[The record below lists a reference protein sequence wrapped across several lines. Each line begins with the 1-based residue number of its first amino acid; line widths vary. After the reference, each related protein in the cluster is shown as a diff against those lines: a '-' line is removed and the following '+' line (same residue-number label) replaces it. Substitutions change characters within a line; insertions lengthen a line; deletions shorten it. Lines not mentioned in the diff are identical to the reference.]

1 MKKIKY
7 FFLNS
12 SMGSKLITYFLVIIL
27 LLTFTIVTFGN
38 IMYKNSINN
47 VQNQST
53 KQMIRQIS
61 SNIDFYIKDTENIIN
76 YISADPR
83 IVKFLYTSQDDKA
96 KSDAEDAIRSFT
108 SVHPENAGIA
118 VVNKNDT
125 YVSDIIYRISRDPI
139 INEKWYRE
147 AEQNPGKIELFSKPV
162 GRNISD
168 VFQYSADD
176 LVSMSK
182 SVTDKQ
188 TGKCRGVV
196 LVDMKLDMIRNLI
209 EDVKPGKTGFVYILD
224 SNGEIVYA
232 PVNKVVYRIK
242 NEWMLNPGSKM
253 MIKNINGTDYEI
265 MYMVSSYTGWKT
277 VGVFPLDE
285 SRKVATYIMYY
296 SLLIAIITIII
307 SCILS
312 FIFTKSIVKPISKLR
327 RLMKMTE
334 AGNLNVHFNSKYH
347 DEIGQLGNSF
357 NNMIK
362 QIKNLINIVQTEEKN
377 KRKAEINILQAQI
390 KPHFLYNTLDTIQWM
405 AQEHNANDIIEI
417 VENLTN
423 LLRTSL
429 SNGAEIIKV
438 SQEVDLVKS
447 YLTIQK
453 IRYGDKLNYSIKVD
467 DDVMDYNIIKLILQP
482 LVENAIYHG
491 IKEKRGNGL
500 ITILGEKKDGKLHFV
515 VTDDGI
521 GMQESKLKEI
531 NNMLKSTNTSGSDIN
546 YGIYNVNEKIR
557 LTYGDEFG
565 LRYESVYG
573 EGTVV
578 DIWHP
583 IIN

>member
-1 MKKIKY
+1 M
-7 FFLNS
+7 
-12 SMGSKLITYFLVIIL
+12 
-27 LLTFTIVTFGN
+27 
-38 IMYKNSINN
+38 
-47 VQNQST
+47 
-53 KQMIRQIS
+53 
-61 SNIDFYIKDTENIIN
+61 
-76 YISADPR
+76 
-83 IVKFLYTSQDDKA
+83 
-96 KSDAEDAIRSFT
+96 
-108 SVHPENAGIA
+108 HPENAGIA

-125 YVSDIIYRISRDPI
+125 YVSDIIYRISRDPL

-188 TGKCRGVV
+188 TGKCGGVV

-242 NEWMLNPGSKM
+242 NKWLLNPGSKM

-405 AQEHNANDIIEI
+405 AQEHNADDIIEI

-515 VTDDGI
+515 VTDDGV
-521 GMQESKLKEI
+521 GMHESKLKEI
-531 NNMLKSTNTSGSDIN
+531 NNMLKSTNTSGNDIN

-565 LRYESVYG
+565 LRYESAYG